1 MKEIIFMSIAIIVHG
16 GAGSLA
22 PERREIVQAGCKEA
36 VLAGWHILQDG
47 GSALDAVE
55 AVVRTLEDN
64 PEYNAGT
71 GSSLNVEGNI
81 EMDAGMM
88 EGDTLRVGAIAGVA
102 SIKNPIL
109 LARLVLESP
118 HVLLIGRGAEEFAL
132 EQGMSFCTREELLT
146 QRQHEIWQKMRTE
159 HMARK
164 QEPSY
169 HRREIGAL
177 AAHDVPKR
185 TPSIVPPQELE
196 EKHGTVGAAAVDAHG
211 RLAAATST
219 GGTHYK
225 YPGRVG
231 DSPLV
236 GCGFYADEHAA
247 VSCTGHGED
256 FIRLL
261 IAKRAADCVA
271 RGMSAR
277 DAAEATIAVLSA
289 KATGEGGL
297 IIVDH
302 LGNVGFAWN
311 SPHMSHAYI
320 IDGMTEPITG
330 V

>member
-1 MKEIIFMSIAIIVHG
+1 LH
-16 GAGSLA
+16 
-22 PERREIVQAGCKEA
+22 
-36 VLAGWHILQDG
+36 
-47 GSALDAVE
+47 
-55 AVVRTLEDN
+55 
-64 PEYNAGT
+64 
-71 GSSLNVEGNI
+71 
-81 EMDAGMM
+81 
-88 EGDTLRVGAIAGVA
+88 VGAIAGIEH
-102 SIKNPIL
+102 IKNPIV
-109 LARLVLESP
+109 LARHVLESP
-118 HVLLIGRGAEEFAL
+118 HALLIGQGAEEFAL
-132 EQGMSFCTREELLT
+132 ECGMSLCARQELLT
-146 QRQHEIWQKMRTE
+146 QRQYEIWQKMRDE
-159 HMARK
+159 RLAQK

-169 HRREIGAL
+169 HRRQLGSL
-177 AAHDVPKR
+177 AARDVPKS
-185 TPSIVPPQELE
+185 TPRIVSPQESE
-196 EKHGTVGAAAVDAHG
+196 EKHGTVGAVAIDAQG

-271 RGMSAR
+271 RGMRAR

-297 IIVDH
+297 IVVDH

-311 SPHMSHAYI
+311 SSHMSHAYI
-320 IDGMTEPITG
+320 IEGMNEPLSG